1 MSVKAMDHEICA
13 NIDVVEVKVD
23 QHEGQIERLFKGQKN
38 VDERLTAIELT
49 LKQIKWTF
57 LGALGFF
64 IVSEVGLLKALKI
77 VMS

>member
-1 MSVKAMDHEICA
+1 VSVKGMDHEMCA

-23 QHEGQIERLFKGQKN
+23 QHEGQIDRLFKGQKN
-38 VDERLTAIELT
+38 VDARLSAIELT

-57 LGALGFF
+57 FGALGFF

-77 VMS
+77 VMA